1 MRTIKHILIT
11 GCIALAVSSCDY
23 LDQQPYE
30 YWQPEETFIDYNKTI
45 QMLNSVYVS
54 MPNGYQSNYTAF
66 LDASTDDGAYVDP
79 ANAMYK
85 LGQGYA
91 TEISPI
97 ENRWADL
104 YIGIRRTLYFEQ
116 YIPLLQNNAGWTDA
130 QVESY
135 KELAIAESKSVR
147 ALYYFELIKR
157 YGGVP
162 LVKKTYT
169 LDDKEVITLPRNSFS
184 ECVDYIVGLCNEAT
198 EVFTRYK
205 YITNQY
211 RTYGFL
217 SASMCSMA
225 IKAKTLAYAASPLFN
240 STQNPILGYTDG
252 NAQERWKLA
261 AKALKEV
268 IDLDPSKLHLYSDFE
283 KLFIIQPNQN
293 PEYIVYTG
301 NPKSYILELY
311 NYPPSLLGSGG
322 TCPSHNLVSAF
333 EKIDGSANDMQS
345 DNQFENMDSRF
356 NATIIY
362 DGCTLGARGEINIS
376 DPNSQDAIGKINLRS
391 TVTGYYLRKF
401 LDTNINLSA
410 QSITNTYHYFPVIR
424 LADIYLLYAEAMNE
438 AYGPNDAADL
448 GLTALDALNKVR
460 DRAGITTRY
469 TTTSQAEMEKKIRNE
484 RRVEL
489 AFEDQH
495 YFDLRRWKVAEKDLN
510 QPLMGFRIERQDGG
524 AASAHEFVVD
534 GQRKFNTKMYYS
546 PIPYSEMQLNTNLVQ
561 NPGWR

>member
-45 QMLNSVYVS
+45 QMLNSVS

-169 LDDKEVITLPRNSFS
+169 LDDKEIITLPRNNFS
-184 ECVDYIVGLCNEAT
+184 DCVDYIVSLCNEAS
-198 EVFTRYK
+198 EVFTRYN

-211 RTYGFL
+211 RGFGFL
-217 SASMCSMA
+217 SASTCPLA

-240 STQNPILGYTDG
+240 NVQNPILGYTDG
-252 NAQERWKLA
+252 NVQERWKLA
-261 AKALKEV
+261 AKALKTV
-268 IDLDPSKLHLYSDFE
+268 IDLAPSKLYLYPNFE

-293 PEYIVYTG
+293 TEYIVYTG
-301 NPKSYILELY
+301 NPKNYMLELY

-322 TCPSHNLVSAF
+322 TCPSHNLVCAF
-333 EKIDGSANDMQS
+333 EKKDGSANDMQS
-345 DNQFENMDSRF
+345 DTRFENMDPRF
-356 NATIIY
+356 DVTIVR
-362 DGCTLGARGEINIS
+362 DGSILGARGAIDIS
-376 DPNSQDAIGKINLRS
+376 DPNSQDAIGKVNLRS

-401 LDTNINLSA
+401 SSNNNEYLPLLPCHSLGRHLFA
-410 QSITNTYHYFPVIR
+410 IR
-424 LADIYLLYAEAMNE
+424 
-438 AYGPNDAADL
+438 
-448 GLTALDALNKVR
+448 
-460 DRAGITTRY
+460 
-469 TTTSQAEMEKKIRNE
+469 
-484 RRVEL
+484 
-489 AFEDQH
+489 
-495 YFDLRRWKVAEKDLN
+495 
-510 QPLMGFRIERQDGG
+510 
-524 AASAHEFVVD
+524 
-534 GQRKFNTKMYYS
+534 
-546 PIPYSEMQLNTNLVQ
+546 
-561 NPGWR
+561 

>member
-169 LDDKEVITLPRNSFS
+169 LDDKEIITLPRNNFS
-184 ECVDYIVGLCNEAT
+184 DCVDYIVSLCNEAS
-198 EVFTRYK
+198 EVFTRYN

-211 RTYGFL
+211 RGFVFL
-217 SASMCSMA
+217 SASTCPLA

-240 STQNPILGYTDG
+240 NVQNPILGYTDG
-252 NAQERWKLA
+252 NVQERWKLA
-261 AKALKEV
+261 AKL
-268 IDLDPSKLHLYSDFE
+268 
-283 KLFIIQPNQN
+283 
-293 PEYIVYTG
+293 
-301 NPKSYILELY
+301 
-311 NYPPSLLGSGG
+311 
-322 TCPSHNLVSAF
+322 
-333 EKIDGSANDMQS
+333 
-345 DNQFENMDSRF
+345 
-356 NATIIY
+356 
-362 DGCTLGARGEINIS
+362 
-376 DPNSQDAIGKINLRS
+376 
-391 TVTGYYLRKF
+391 
-401 LDTNINLSA
+401 
-410 QSITNTYHYFPVIR
+410 
-424 LADIYLLYAEAMNE
+424 
-438 AYGPNDAADL
+438 
-448 GLTALDALNKVR
+448 
-460 DRAGITTRY
+460 
-469 TTTSQAEMEKKIRNE
+469 
-484 RRVEL
+484 
-489 AFEDQH
+489 
-495 YFDLRRWKVAEKDLN
+495 
-510 QPLMGFRIERQDGG
+510 
-524 AASAHEFVVD
+524 
-534 GQRKFNTKMYYS
+534 
-546 PIPYSEMQLNTNLVQ
+546 
-561 NPGWR
+561 

>member
-169 LDDKEVITLPRNSFS
+169 LDDKEIITLPRNNFS
-184 ECVDYIVGLCNEAT
+184 DCVDYAMKPA
-198 EVFTRYK
+198 K
-205 YITNQY
+205 YL
-211 RTYGFL
+211 R
-217 SASMCSMA
+217 
-225 IKAKTLAYAASPLFN
+225 
-240 STQNPILGYTDG
+240 
-252 NAQERWKLA
+252 
-261 AKALKEV
+261 
-268 IDLDPSKLHLYSDFE
+268 
-283 KLFIIQPNQN
+283 
-293 PEYIVYTG
+293 
-301 NPKSYILELY
+301 
-311 NYPPSLLGSGG
+311 
-322 TCPSHNLVSAF
+322 
-333 EKIDGSANDMQS
+333 
-345 DNQFENMDSRF
+345 
-356 NATIIY
+356 ATIISP
-362 DGCTLGARGEINIS
+362 INIVVLVFYQ
-376 DPNSQDAIGKINLRS
+376 PVHARWLLRQKRWRTQRVHYS
-391 TVTGYYLRKF
+391 TMY
-401 LDTNINLSA
+401 
-410 QSITNTYHYFPVIR
+410 
-424 LADIYLLYAEAMNE
+424 
-438 AYGPNDAADL
+438 
-448 GLTALDALNKVR
+448 
-460 DRAGITTRY
+460 
-469 TTTSQAEMEKKIRNE
+469 KIRYSAILTE
-484 RRVEL
+484 T
-489 AFEDQH
+489 
-495 YFDLRRWKVAEKDLN
+495 YKK
-510 QPLMGFRIERQDGG
+510 GG
-524 AASAHEFVVD
+524 
-534 GQRKFNTKMYYS
+534 
-546 PIPYSEMQLNTNLVQ
+546 NLLLKL
-561 NPGWR
+561 

>member
-130 QVESY
+130 QVKSY

-169 LDDKEVITLPRNSFS
+169 LDDKEIITLPRNNFS
-184 ECVDYIVGLCNEAT
+184 DCVDYIVNLCNEAS
-198 EVFTRYK
+198 EIFTRYN

-211 RTYGFL
+211 RGFGFL
-217 SASMCSMA
+217 SASTCPLA

-240 STQNPILGYTDG
+240 NVQNPILGYTDG
-252 NAQERWKLA
+252 NVQERWKLA
-261 AKALKEV
+261 AKALKTV
-268 IDLDPSKLHLYSDFE
+268 IDLAPSKLYLYPNFE

-293 PEYIVYTG
+293 TEYITR
-301 NPKSYILELY
+301 
-311 NYPPSLLGSGG
+311 
-322 TCPSHNLVSAF
+322 
-333 EKIDGSANDMQS
+333 
-345 DNQFENMDSRF
+345 FENMDPRF
-356 NATIIY
+356 DVTIVR
-362 DGCTLGARGEINIS
+362 DGSILGARGAIDIS
-376 DPNSQDAIGKINLRS
+376 DPNSQDAIGKVNLRS

-410 QSITNTYHYFPVIR
+410 QTITSTYHYFPVIR

-448 GLTALDALNKVR
+448 GWTALEALNKVR
-460 DRAGITTRY
+460 TRAGITVPY
-469 TTTSQAEMEKKIRNE
+469 TTTSQTEMTKKIRNE

-489 AFEDQH
+489 AFEDQR
-495 YFDLRRWKVAEKDLN
+495 YFDLRRWKTAEKDLN
-510 QPLMGFRIERQDGG
+510 QPLMGFRIERQDNGVV
-524 AASAHEFVVD
+524 STHEFVVD

>member
-169 LDDKEVITLPRNSFS
+169 LDDKEIITLPRNNFS
-184 ECVDYIVGLCNEAT
+184 DCVDYIVSLCNEAS
-198 EVFTRYK
+198 EVFTRYN

-211 RTYGFL
+211 RGFGFL
-217 SASMCSMA
+217 SASTCPLA

-240 STQNPILGYTDG
+240 NAQNPILGYTDG
-252 NAQERWKLA
+252 NVQERWKLA
-261 AKALKEV
+261 AKALKTV
-268 IDLDPSKLHLYSDFE
+268 IDLAPSKLYLYPNFE

-293 PEYIVYTG
+293 TEYIVYTG
-301 NPKSYILELY
+301 NPKNYMLELY

-322 TCPSHNLVSAF
+322 TCPSHNLVCAF
-333 EKIDGSANDMQS
+333 EKKDGSANDMQS
-345 DNQFENMDSRF
+345 DTRFENMDPRF
-356 NATIIY
+356 DVTIVR
-362 DGCTLGARGEINIS
+362 DGSILGARGAIDIS
-376 DPNSQDAIGKINLRS
+376 DPNSQDAIGKVNLRS

-401 LDTNINLSA
+401 LDTNINLS
-410 QSITNTYHYFPVIR
+410 
-424 LADIYLLYAEAMNE
+424 
-438 AYGPNDAADL
+438 
-448 GLTALDALNKVR
+448 
-460 DRAGITTRY
+460 
-469 TTTSQAEMEKKIRNE
+469 
-484 RRVEL
+484 
-489 AFEDQH
+489 
-495 YFDLRRWKVAEKDLN
+495 
-510 QPLMGFRIERQDGG
+510 
-524 AASAHEFVVD
+524 
-534 GQRKFNTKMYYS
+534 
-546 PIPYSEMQLNTNLVQ
+546 
-561 NPGWR
+561 

>member
-169 LDDKEVITLPRNSFS
+169 LDDKEIITLPRNNFS
-184 ECVDYIVGLCNEAT
+184 DCVDYIVNLCNEAS
-198 EVFTRYK
+198 EIFTRYN

-211 RTYGFL
+211 RGFGFL
-217 SASMCSMA
+217 SASTCPLA

-240 STQNPILGYTDG
+240 NVQNPILGYTDG
-252 NAQERWKLA
+252 NVQERWKLA
-261 AKALKEV
+261 AKALKTV
-268 IDLDPSKLHLYSDFE
+268 IDLAPSKLYLYPNFE

-293 PEYIVYTG
+293 TEYIVYTG
-301 NPKSYILELY
+301 NPKTICW
-311 NYPPSLLGSGG
+311 NFTITLLH
-322 TCPSHNLVSAF
+322 CWVREVLVLPIIWYALSRRRMVVPT
-333 EKIDGSANDMQS
+333 IC
-345 DNQFENMDSRF
+345 NQIPDSRIWILVLMLRSF
-356 NATIIY
+356 VTEVFWEQEEQSTSATPTVRMLSAKSIFVLPLQVIIY
-362 DGCTLGARGEINIS
+362 A
-376 DPNSQDAIGKINLRS
+376 NSL
-391 TVTGYYLRKF
+391 
-401 LDTNINLSA
+401 
-410 QSITNTYHYFPVIR
+410 IR
-424 LADIYLLYAEAMNE
+424 I
-438 AYGPNDAADL
+438 
-448 GLTALDALNKVR
+448 
-460 DRAGITTRY
+460 
-469 TTTSQAEMEKKIRNE
+469 
-484 RRVEL
+484 
-489 AFEDQH
+489 
-495 YFDLRRWKVAEKDLN
+495 
-510 QPLMGFRIERQDGG
+510 
-524 AASAHEFVVD
+524 
-534 GQRKFNTKMYYS
+534 
-546 PIPYSEMQLNTNLVQ
+546 
-561 NPGWR
+561 